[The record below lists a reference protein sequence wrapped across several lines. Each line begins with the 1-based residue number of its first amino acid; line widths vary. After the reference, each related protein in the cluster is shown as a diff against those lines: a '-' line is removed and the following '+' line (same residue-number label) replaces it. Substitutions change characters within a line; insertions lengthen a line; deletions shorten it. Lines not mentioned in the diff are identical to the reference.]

1 MKKII
6 PKTIPTFETH
16 PKFMS
21 PAAARFLTPLLLVC
35 FASFV
40 AVSTSALATRGT
52 ALALEPGVGPP
63 TSLVRANGSGY
74 AGREVVALFFDG
86 VRVGS
91 DVTNP
96 NGKFH
101 APLTVPTTARPG
113 DHTVEAVG
121 QVSHVSARAVFLVRT
136 DWLQGCFEGGRSCFN
151 PFENVLDPGNVG
163 MLMVAWRA
171 HVNSDGSSSPVYANG
186 KLFVGTADGLVGLDP
201 ATGAIIINDR
211 SGPVSTTP
219 AVIRGFD
226 PQPDPPGKVIFGT
239 TDGNLHAVSTS
250 GDALWQVGLGA
261 TPASPLVIQ
270 GIDDPN
276 SRVVIGAGNTLFAF
290 DGNGNRLWATVL
302 EGGDI
307 STPAAL
313 LALPDT
319 PNQVVVAA
327 GNTLYALD
335 AATGAII
342 WANAPSRSP
351 LGAPSIGDP
360 TIIPNPNVLVGD
372 QGGNL
377 FSLDPRTGQV
387 KATFAAAGPISGSP
401 AIGNPNLSLPW
412 VMLGDGGG
420 NIYAID
426 TTDAFPPPIWQA
438 ALGGPVDGPPVLAN
452 GVVYVATD
460 PEGGNPHMFALDQAS
475 GRVLFDGLLPGGV
488 ASSPIVADGRLIV
501 ATKSGDIVG
510 YETPDT

>member
-1 MKKII
+1 MKKIT
-6 PKTIPTFETH
+6 PKTIATFETH
-16 PKFMS
+16 QKFTS
-21 PAAARFLTPLLLVC
+21 PAAAGFPIPFLLVC

-40 AVSTSALATRGT
+40 AVSTSALAGRGT
-52 ALALEPGVGPP
+52 ILTLNPAIGPP
-63 TSLVRANGSGY
+63 TTMTKAKGSGY
-74 AGREVVALFFDG
+74 ASREVVDLFFD
-86 VRVGS
+86 RVWVAS

-96 NGKFH
+96 TGKFN
-101 APLTVPTTARPG
+101 ARLTVPVPARPG
-113 DHTVEAVG
+113 DHTVEAIG
-121 QVSHVSARAVFLVRT
+121 QTSRLSARAVFLVRT

-171 HVNSDGSSSPVYANG
+171 HVNSDGSSSPAYANG

-201 ATGAIIINDR
+201 ATGAIIINYR

-239 TDGNLHAVSTS
+239 TDGNLYAVSTT

-270 GIDDPN
+270 GIGDSN

-307 STPAAL
+307 STPAVL

-319 PNQVVVAA
+319 PNHVVVAA

-351 LGAPSIGDP
+351 FGAPSIGDP
-360 TIIPNPNVLVGD
+360 TIVPNPNVLVGD

-377 FSLDPRTGQV
+377 FSLDPRSGAI
-387 KATFAAAGPISGSP
+387 KASFAAGGPISGSP
-401 AIGNPNLSLPW
+401 AVGDPNQSQPW

-426 TTDAFPPPIWQA
+426 TTDAFPPPVWQA

-460 PEGGNPHMFALDQAS
+460 PEAGNPHMFALDQAS